1 MHNVFRVLMRD
12 LKRIAKAPAS
22 WVVILVLITL
32 PSLYTWF
39 NVVGFWNPYNNTG
52 ALKVCVVNEDEG
64 AHNDLLGDLQLGDQI
79 MDQLHENTQLNWE
92 FTDYDDAMAKISS
105 GEAYAAFVIP
115 SDFSE
120 DMTTLLT
127 GEFQRPQLEYYVNE
141 KLNPV
146 APKITDTGASTLDN
160 TINDTFVSTV
170 SSVVA
175 ETLNDK
181 IAESQESFDAS
192 KAKVSTQIDKVD
204 ANLSDARESVSG
216 LSTASSDAIAQANSA
231 KASLSDAR
239 REIGD
244 MALALSEASAL
255 AATLNTEIVSFS
267 GNMSTAISGGLS
279 TVLRLPRGRMPR
291 WAMPQ
296 REFRRRRAMWNT
308 RRALPR
314 TSSMATRKSFPI
326 CKPWPMTPILLKTS
340 AMPLTRPSLRCRRA
354 TPMPKRTSNR

>member
-1 MHNVFRVLMRD
+1 MHNVLRVLMRD

-22 WVVILVLITL
+22 WVVILVLIIL

-160 TINDTFVSTV
+160 TINHTQRGTTPRDT
-170 SSVVA
+170 A
-175 ETLNDK
+175 
-181 IAESQESFDAS
+181 
-192 KAKVSTQIDKVD
+192 
-204 ANLSDARESVSG
+204 
-216 LSTASSDAIAQANSA
+216 ASSATGLPACRNAQRQNRRIAGVVRRVEGE
-231 KASLSDAR
+231 SL
-239 REIGD
+239 G
-244 MALALSEASAL
+244 
-255 AATLNTEIVSFS
+255 
-267 GNMSTAISGGLS
+267 
-279 TVLRLPRGRMPR
+279 P
-291 WAMPQ
+291 
-296 REFRRRRAMWNT
+296 
-308 RRALPR
+308 
-314 TSSMATRKSFPI
+314 
-326 CKPWPMTPILLKTS
+326 
-340 AMPLTRPSLRCRRA
+340 
-354 TPMPKRTSNR
+354 NRQG

>member
-1 MHNVFRVLMRD
+1 MGERRVQKRHAIVIDRLNDLKEMRVHNVFRVLMRD

-22 WVVILVLITL
+22 WVVILVLIIL

-141 KLNPV
+141 KLNPR
-146 APKITDTGASTLDN
+146 GAEN
-160 TINDTFVSTV
+160 HRHGR
-170 SSVVA
+170 
-175 ETLNDK
+175 
-181 IAESQESFDAS
+181 FD
-192 KAKVSTQIDKVD
+192 
-204 ANLSDARESVSG
+204 
-216 LSTASSDAIAQANSA
+216 
-231 KASLSDAR
+231 
-239 REIGD
+239 
-244 MALALSEASAL
+244 
-255 AATLNTEIVSFS
+255 
-267 GNMSTAISGGLS
+267 
-279 TVLRLPRGRMPR
+279 PR
-291 WAMPQ
+291 Q
-296 REFRRRRAMWNT
+296 HD
-308 RRALPR
+308 
-314 TSSMATRKSFPI
+314 
-326 CKPWPMTPILLKTS
+326 
-340 AMPLTRPSLRCRRA
+340 
-354 TPMPKRTSNR
+354 